1 MKKNFFLFFIT
12 VSFFCSCN
20 KKNIIYY
27 EYQGEIVTRVDK
39 DAESFFYYGKYE
51 DVNNLPSSYVKST
64 FSGLNSG
71 MDAYLIFK
79 PNLVEVYY
87 SMDYFENIGDS
98 SNIKVIN
105 NPTSNTFNYNF
116 EDSVRGKY
124 NNVCRISDALKR
136 EQELNTLNFSK
147 VKVTY
152 PN

>member
-1 MKKNFFLFFIT
+1 MGKNFVLVLIT
-12 VSFFCSCN
+12 VFFFCSCSE
-20 KKNIIYY
+20 KRITYY
-27 EYQGEIVTRVDK
+27 DYNGEFVTRIDN

-51 DVNNLPSSYVKST
+51 DGNNLPTSYVKST

-87 SMDYFENIGDS
+87 SMEYFENIGS
-98 SNIKVIN
+98 IGNIRVIN

-116 EDSVRGKY
+116 DDSVRGKY
-124 NNVCRISDALKR
+124 NNVCRISDGLKR
-136 EQELNTLNFSK
+136 EQELNSKNFSK

-152 PN
+152 PD